1 MTKEEHP
8 IAGRQYLLIGGPDDK
23 CISNGNDW
31 HECLIKE
38 ENLVKVQRQKQSVIW
53 ELDDDN

>member
-23 CISNGNDW
+23 CNSIVNDW
-31 HECLIKE
+31 HECLVQD
-38 ENLVKVQRQKQSVIW
+38 ENLVKGQRQKQSVIW